1 MLWVSPYN
9 NHVLLLIPPS
19 PPTCS
24 ARGVVHFC
32 LMIEQTDET
41 HVYAIAPAEGRFEMA
56 GRTNHAGHAEI
67 IRFRAVC
74 VRAIQVMVLGYNV
87 DTHC

>member
-1 MLWVSPYN
+1 
-9 NHVLLLIPPS
+9 
-19 PPTCS
+19 
-24 ARGVVHFC
+24 
-32 LMIEQTDET
+32 MIEQTDET

-74 VRAIQVMVLGYNV
+74 VRAIQVMILGYKV
-87 DTHC
+87 DTLKEGRDGECSHSKPGRIAGGHIDLLT